1 MNLVFVK
8 HKACFFCS
16 RPNKYHITQNNRME
30 FKIKST
36 YHRSHQ
42 NNVKIVTVCR
52 FTIPAAVALQAL
64 PKRLIWTFPRLWN
77 GVTEVLHDQCHHS
90 RTVLPRVPAECLKGR
105 NFSSPRA
112 VMRLFDWQSA
122 CYSTSPIV
130 PVMSGTQVNKPAD
143 DPSAAVCKQANY
155 WISIQHC

>member
-1 MNLVFVK
+1 M
-8 HKACFFCS
+8 FFCS
-16 RPNKYHITQNNRME
+16 RPNKYHITQSNRME

-36 YHRSHQ
+36 YHRSHK

-64 PKRLIWTFPRLWN
+64 PQRLIWTFPVFEMASQRSCTIS
-77 GVTEVLHDQCHHS
+77 VTTLARFC
-90 RTVLPRVPAECLKGR
+90 PECRRKAWKRG

-112 VMRLFDWQSA
+112 VLRLFDWQSA